1 MANLLLDGMHNA
13 PAVSQCR
20 GSDDGAHFHLVFA
33 EQVITAQTTLQLS
46 GYKPGMNV
54 ESLSKADD
62 ALFSKKWCDTCDEA
76 IHFLFGL
83 AKLGACRIGDDFFLA
98 DLIRSGAFEVLI
110 QTDRKSVVWGKSV
123 SVRVDLG
130 GRRILKKQKKQ
141 KK

>member
-62 ALFSKKWCDTCDEA
+62 TLFSKKWCDTCDEA
-76 IHFLFGL
+76 IHFLFGH

-98 DLIRSGAFEVLI
+98 VLIRRGAFEVLI
-110 QTDRKSVVWGKSV
+110 QNGLVATMTLTNMFELKI
-123 SVRVDLG
+123 
-130 GRRILKKQKKQ
+130 GRAACWERIVHEG
-141 KK
+141 